1 MGRKSA
7 GKIPQ
12 HKSVTAAGPI
22 DAPAVIAGKG
32 EAELKRLM
40 EAGLAK
46 VVGHV
51 DTLGQRLG
59 ALEELK
65 AQMDAN
71 RPTSKELKSDM
82 NSDQIKTAIEAQTE
96 VMKGALNGRLDQIE
110 AQIAV
115 QQIAP
120 VAAGSERKSM
130 AQLIYESDG
139 FKSARR
145 EPAGN
150 KRLMERIAVGGL
162 PDTLSH
168 YGQKAIYT
176 MGQTELGPLVAPAH
190 RPTPAEL
197 LTAFSDIPSWVPR
210 VDGVRSDTYDFPR
223 ETEES
228 RLGYVRS
235 VLTVAVVSAAGA
247 TATFAETDGF
257 AVGTVVRFFTAT
269 GIHTARILSIAALVV
284 TFTANLVF
292 DAAIDDPVT
301 SENYGGTAES
311 AAKPGGVVVF
321 ERPSINLKTIAI
333 VIGLTQ
339 QRLDSLP
346 QFQGFLSTRLQQRAR
361 RNLGYLFLYGDDTL
375 AAPRLQLAGYASEVG
390 VLTYTL
396 TGGGPSGPAPPASD
410 TRADAITR
418 AAAFVHS
425 GAQLV
430 THLNINEWNNIL
442 LEKSATDD
450 HYLHTAMGP
459 QLVVDRPGM
468 RAIGSMLMN
477 VDDAVQDGDFF
488 TVDHSVA
495 SEYPINEVASQ
506 FSVGF
511 INDDWLLNQLKVRWE
526 DRLNHAILTVT
537 GYIYGQMT

>member
-7 GKIPQ
+7 GNNPQ
-12 HKSVTAAGPI
+12 HKSVTAGPI
-22 DAPAVIAGKG
+22 EAPAVIAGKG
-32 EAELKRLM
+32 EAELKALM

-51 DTLGQRLG
+51 DGLGKRLG
-59 ALEELK
+59 ALEDLK

-71 RPTSKELKSDM
+71 RPTSQEIKAGMD
-82 NSDQIKTAIEAQTE
+82 SDQIHKAIEAQTE
-96 VMKGALNGRLDQIE
+96 SMKGAFNGRMDQIE

-120 VAAGSERKSM
+120 VPAGSEQKSM
-130 AQLIYESDG
+130 AQLIHESDS

-145 EPAGN
+145 EPAGE

-162 PDTLSH
+162 PDALSH

-176 MGQTELGPLVAPAH
+176 MGQTELGPLVAPTH
-190 RPTPAEL
+190 RPAPAEL
-197 LTAFSDIPSWVPR
+197 LTAFSDIASWIPR

-235 VLTVAVVSAAGA
+235 VLTVAVVSGAGVV
-247 TATFAETDGF
+247 ATFAETDGF
-257 AVGTVVRFFTAT
+257 TVGTVVRFHTAG
-269 GIHTARILSIAALVV
+269 GIETARILSIAALVV
-284 TFTANLVF
+284 TFTATLNF
-292 DAAIDDPVT
+292 NSAIDDPVT

-311 AAKPGGVVVF
+311 AAKPGGVVMF
-321 ERPSINLKTIAI
+321 ERPSISLKTIAI

-346 QFQGFLSTRLQQRAR
+346 QFQGFLSTRLQRRAR
-361 RNLGYLFLYGDDTL
+361 RNLGYMFLYGDDTL
-375 AAPRLQLAGYASEVG
+375 VAPRLQLAGYASETG
-390 VLTYTL
+390 ALTYTL
-396 TGGGPSGPAPPASD
+396 TGGGPTGPTPPATD

-425 GAQLV
+425 GNQLV

-442 LEKSATDD
+442 LEKSATDS

-459 QLVVDRPGM
+459 MLVVDRPGM

-477 VDDAVQDGDFF
+477 VDDVVQDGDFF
-488 TVDHSVA
+488 TVDHQVA

-511 INDDWLLNQLKVRWE
+511 VNDDWLLNQLKVRWE

-537 GYIYGQMT
+537 GYIFGQMT